1 MDFNNSPDFGDL
13 PMPSANSQPGQDFPP
28 PPDFDV
34 SPATPV
40 TEPNIGAPG
49 EGPEIAGAVGAS
61 TGSADVDKKQFI
73 YTLVIALF
81 ITLVIG
87 AIVLFGVVTYMKA
100 NEPPPT
106 TSKYSFGSG
115 SAIQPTTVPTAPAAK
130 AVVASP
136 SAALEPTKAESEWRI
151 RLKQQNLK
159 VNTLVDPK
167 AATLAATLFGPIEQ
181 DDYVCVQSPLV
192 GDNQYFSF
200 KKSEKV
206 YERLCD
212 STMDKPAQTLACA
225 KYDAD
230 LGIPLQQ
237 AIFPRLDCSEGTI
250 EAGTYQ
256 LYSKVFYNCDLA
268 GKSLSDITGDDCT
281 DSTEV
286 YSDEM
291 TVEE

>member
-28 PPDFDV
+28 PPNFDV

-40 TEPNIGAPG
+40 TDPG
-49 EGPEIAGAVGAS
+49 DPSTEVGTVGTS
-61 TGSADVDKKQFI
+61 SATAAVDKKQFI
-73 YTLVIALF
+73 YTLLIALF

-87 AIVLFGVVTYMKA
+87 ALVLFGVVSYMKA

-106 TSKYSFGSG
+106 TSKYTFSSG
-115 SAIQPTTVPTAPAAK
+115 TPPTTAPTKAPVA
-130 AVVASP
+130 VASP
-136 SAALEPTKAESEWRI
+136 SAALEPTAAAPEWRI

-159 VNTLVDPK
+159 VNTLVDPT
-167 AATLAATLFGPIEQ
+167 AATLSATLFGPIEK
-181 DDYVCVQSPLV
+181 DEYVCISSPLV
-192 GDNQYFSF
+192 SDNQYFSY

-212 STMDKPAQTLACA
+212 STMDKPPQTLSCA
-225 KYDAD
+225 KYDTD
-230 LGIPLQQ
+230 LGISLQQ
-237 AIFPRLDCSEGTI
+237 TIFPKTDCSEGTI

-268 GKSLSDITGDDCT
+268 GKPLSDITGDACT
-281 DSTEV
+281 DSIEV